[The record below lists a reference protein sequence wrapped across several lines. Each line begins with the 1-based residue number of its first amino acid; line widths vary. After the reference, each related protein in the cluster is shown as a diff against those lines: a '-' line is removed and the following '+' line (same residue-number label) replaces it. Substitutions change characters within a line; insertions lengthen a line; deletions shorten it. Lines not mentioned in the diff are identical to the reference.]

1 MVGTNRFQEA
11 VCLLKKS
18 ANVLITTHT
27 KPDGDA
33 CGCLAALSEALTAL
47 GKKANLLL
55 VSPLPQWYQFLFAE
69 KVPILGDDVS
79 PQQVEEGKFGQFDL
93 IIIVDTDSFSQLV
106 DLKQYIKQTDRPILV
121 IDHHVTGDNLG
132 DVALIDSDAAAT
144 GLILLDL
151 FKYANWPITTK
162 IAEAIF
168 VTIGSDTGWFHF
180 SNTDSRAYRSCVE
193 LIDAGAKPTE
203 IYDKLYQNFSYPRFK
218 LMVALLNTL
227 QLHFDGRYATQ
238 YLSQRD
244 FQQAGAA
251 YQDTENLIN
260 ECHRIGTVKVSAL
273 FVELADERI
282 RCSLRSKCDI
292 DVSQIAAKF
301 GGGGHKMAAGT
312 YLQGPLAYAMRIIYK
327 QVAAQMARPNSCE
340 QGDTVADK

>member
-1 MVGTNRFQEA
+1 MESNRFQKA

-69 KVPILGDDVS
+69 KVPILGEDVT
-79 PQQVEEGKFGQFDL
+79 PQQMAEGKFGQYDL
-93 IIIVDTDSFSQLV
+93 IIVVDTDSFSQLA
-106 DLKQYIKQTDRPILV
+106 DLERYIKQTDKPILV
-121 IDHHVTGDNLG
+121 IDHHVTGDKLG
-132 DVALIDSDAAAT
+132 DVTLLDCDAAAT

-168 VTIGSDTGWFHF
+168 VAIGSDTGWFHF
-180 SNTDSRAYRSCVE
+180 SNTDSRVYRSCAE
-193 LIDAGAKPTE
+193 LIDAGAKPAE
-203 IYDKLYQNFSYPRFK
+203 IYDKLYQNSSYPRFK
-218 LMVALLNTL
+218 LMVAMLNTL

-244 FQQAGAA
+244 FQQAGAV

-273 FVELADERI
+273 FVELADGRI
-282 RCSLRSKCDI
+282 RCSLRSRCDI

-312 YLQGPLAYAMRIIYK
+312 YLQGPLANAIQLIYE
-327 QVAAQMARPNSCE
+327 QVAAQMARPDSHE
-340 QGDTVADK
+340 QGDTVTDK